1 MNNGYRSAVGPADR
15 YDVLGAHQFCV
26 MVSLGLR
33 EQHKLLDLGCG
44 SLRGGRLFIPYLAYG
59 NYYGIEPHTD
69 LVEEGL
75 DHELGRSILGVKG
88 PTWNDNADLDCA
100 VFTRASG
107 VTFDFVLAQSIFSH
121 AYPQLIYGCLHTLR
135 EALKPTG
142 AFIFTYFQ
150 GTSDYR
156 GTTWARGPDA
166 HYTPEWMHRV
176 LKREG
181 GFQHVHTLAFEH
193 PSGQTW
199 VEARFG

>member
-1 MNNGYRSAVGPADR
+1 MPETYRSAVGPADR

-44 SLRGGRLFIPYLAYG
+44 SLRGGRLFIPYLQRG
-59 NYYGIEPHTD
+59 NYYGIEPND
-69 LVEEGL
+69 YLVEEGL
-75 DHELGRSILGVKG
+75 DNELGRSVLGVKN
-88 PTWNDNADLDCA
+88 PSWSNNADLDCA
-100 VFTRASG
+100 VFTRTTG

-121 AYPQLIYGCLHTLR
+121 APPRMIYTCLHSLR

-150 GTSDYR
+150 GANDYR
-156 GTTWARGPDA
+156 GTTWARSPDA
-166 HYTPEWMHRV
+166 HYTAEWMLHV

-181 GFQHVHTLAFEH
+181 GFQHVHTLACEH

-199 VEARFG
+199 MEAHFG